1 MPLYYALVDAMKTF
15 EEGLHKSRLERVRT
29 SSKFSVDGVY
39 HTDGDG
45 ATTLQSGSVKVRVNI
60 NAEVSPDFASSLG
73 LDNPAL
79 IAWELTPLSFVFDWF
94 INVGDFLTGL
104 TPRGVAFVSGSIS
117 TKVDVQVGRGP
128 QTFGGDSP
136 VWIAVG
142 PVTGYCQ
149 SYERKIL
156 SNLPQPR
163 LFWNPD
169 LNMKRYTDAFALL
182 KLIFFKLDRYSVK
195 S

>member
-15 EEGLHKSRLERVRT
+15 EEGLHKPRLERVRT

-39 HTDGDG
+39 HTDGDDG
-45 ATTLQSGSVKVRVNI
+45 TTLQSGSVKVRVNI

-117 TKVDVQVGRGP
+117 TKVDVQVRRDA

-142 PVTGYCQ
+142 PITGYCQ

-156 SNLPQPR
+156 SSLPQPR
-163 LFWNPD
+163 LFWNPN